1 MTSCLHRNRKRGQMP
16 ERNKNSSETDFHP
29 ALSMLYWDADGN
41 RRSCVQAGF
50 FAPPLKLVIG
60 DELGAFFASSK
71 EIHEWSGYGIS

>member
-1 MTSCLHRNRKRGQMP
+1 
-16 ERNKNSSETDFHP
+16 
-29 ALSMLYWDADGN
+29 MLYWDADGN
-41 RRSCVQAGF
+41 RRSSVQAGF